1 MATNAI
7 YEKRGTAVT
16 FVNTGGDK
24 LLNIKGLAAATG
36 RLSAF
41 TDRGSGAAPGEYE
54 IRAYGSWVSNPTVGD
69 ALRVAIFQSD
79 GTHTDAGMTYD
90 ATNDAALTL
99 VQINACQLDCGA
111 VIAHTADTAEKGATW
126 RVRISSRYFA
136 IGVYNTSAGKTLT
149 DTNSVS
155 AVVATPLYPDI
166 QAAA

>member
-1 MATNAI
+1 MTTSAV
-7 YEKRGTAVT
+7 YEKRGTALT

-24 LLNIKGLAAATG
+24 LLNLKALAAATG

-41 TDRGSGAAPGEYE
+41 YDRGANAAPGEYE
-54 IRAYGSWVSNPTVGD
+54 IRAYASWVATVTAGEGMH
-69 ALRVAIFQSD
+69 VVVVESD
-79 GTHTDAGMTYD
+79 GTHQDAGVAYH

-99 VQINACQLDCGA
+99 VELQACQNYAGF
-111 VIAHTADTAEKGATW
+111 VNAHTADTAEKGMSA

-136 IGVYNTSAGKTLT
+136 VGVYNSSAAKTLT

-155 AVVATPLYPDI
+155 AVVATPIYPDI